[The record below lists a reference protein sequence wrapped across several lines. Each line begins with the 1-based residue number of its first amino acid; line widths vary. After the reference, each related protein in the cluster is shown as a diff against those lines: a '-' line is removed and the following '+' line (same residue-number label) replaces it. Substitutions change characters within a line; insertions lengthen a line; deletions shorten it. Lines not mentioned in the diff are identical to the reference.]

1 MPCFMKYIN
10 IDSKDILNIIP
21 KDDDKFPYNKLL
33 YVSIFENKYKIK
45 IYLKQ
50 RVPGGYIAFKIF
62 LYNNKLHAIK
72 TLETENIEQG
82 EIRFVIDNDIYVVN
96 INVINKIKYFGTIFL
111 SKKDT
116 NKIIIEKKIK
126 LHDNSKLD
134 FILYNIKSSNV
145 CCIEN
150 ARYMNKDCDNINED
164 CDIGSIR
171 LAESSY
177 SKNIFNGYRCIL
189 LKNTDFNY
197 LYNITVYILTE

>member
-33 YVSIFENKYKIK
+33 YTSTFENKYKIK

-62 LYNNKLHAIK
+62 LYNDKLHAIK

-82 EIRFVIDNDIYVVN
+82 EIGFIIDNDIYVVN
-96 INVINKIKYFGTIFL
+96 VNVINKIKYFGTIFL

-116 NKIIIEKKIK
+116 NKDIIEKKIK
-126 LHDNSKLD
+126 LHDNSKLG
-134 FILYNIKSSNV
+134 FILYNITNNV
-145 CCIEN
+145 YCIEN
-150 ARYMNKDCDNINED
+150 ARYMNKDCDNINKD

-171 LAESSY
+171 LAESSS

>member
-33 YVSIFENKYKIK
+33 YVSTFENKYKIK

-62 LYNNKLHAIK
+62 LYNDKLHAIK

-82 EIRFVIDNDIYVVN
+82 EIGFIIDNDIYVVN
-96 INVINKIKYFGTIFL
+96 VNVINKIKYFGTIFL

-116 NKIIIEKKIK
+116 NKNIIEKK
-126 LHDNSKLD
+126 
-134 FILYNIKSSNV
+134 
-145 CCIEN
+145 
-150 ARYMNKDCDNINED
+150 
-164 CDIGSIR
+164 
-171 LAESSY
+171 
-177 SKNIFNGYRCIL
+177 
-189 LKNTDFNY
+189 
-197 LYNITVYILTE
+197 

>member
-1 MPCFMKYIN
+1 MKYIN

-33 YVSIFENKYKIK
+33 YVSTFENKYKIK

-62 LYNNKLHAIK
+62 LYNDKLHAIK
-72 TLETENIEQG
+72 TLETENIEQN
-82 EIRFVIDNDIYVVN
+82 EIGFIIDNDIYVINV
-96 INVINKIKYFGTIFL
+96 NVINKIKYFGTIFL

-116 NKIIIEKKIK
+116 NKDIIEKKIK
-126 LHDNSKLD
+126 LHDNSKLG
-134 FILYNIKSSNV
+134 FILYNITNNV
-145 CCIEN
+145 YCIEN
-150 ARYMNKDCDNINED
+150 ARYINKDCDIE
-164 CDIGSIR
+164 SIR

>member
-1 MPCFMKYIN
+1 MHCFMKHIN

-33 YVSIFENKYKIK
+33 YISTFENKYKIK

-62 LYNNKLHAIK
+62 LYNDKLHAIK

-82 EIRFVIDNDIYVVN
+82 EIGFIIDNDIYVVN
-96 INVINKIKYFGTIFL
+96 VNVINKIKYFGTIFL

-116 NKIIIEKKIK
+116 NKDIIEKKIK
-126 LHDNSKLD
+126 LHDNSKLG
-134 FILYNIKSSNV
+134 FILYNITNNV
-145 CCIEN
+145 YCIEN
-150 ARYMNKDCDNINED
+150 ARYMNKDCDNINKD

-171 LAESSY
+171 LAGSLS

>member
-33 YVSIFENKYKIK
+33 YVSTFENKYKIK

-62 LYNNKLHAIK
+62 LYNDKLHAIK

-82 EIRFVIDNDIYVVN
+82 EIGFIIDNDIYVINV
-96 INVINKIKYFGTIFL
+96 NVINKIKYFGTIFL

-116 NKIIIEKKIK
+116 NKNIIEKKIK

-134 FILYNIKSSNV
+134 FILYNIKSNNV
-145 CCIEN
+145 YCIEN
-150 ARYMNKDCDNINED
+150 ARYINKDCDIE
-164 CDIGSIR
+164 SIR

-197 LYNITVYILTE
+197 LYSITVYVLTE

>member
-33 YVSIFENKYKIK
+33 YTSTFENKYKIK

-62 LYNNKLHAIK
+62 LYNDKLHAIK

-82 EIRFVIDNDIYVVN
+82 EIGFIIDNDIYVVN
-96 INVINKIKYFGTIFL
+96 VNVINKIKYFGTIFL

-116 NKIIIEKKIK
+116 NKDIIEKKIK
-126 LHDNSKLD
+126 LHDNSKLG
-134 FILYNIKSSNV
+134 FILYNITNNV
-145 CCIEN
+145 YCIEN
-150 ARYMNKDCDNINED
+150 ARYMNKDCDNINKD

>member
-1 MPCFMKYIN
+1 MSCFMKYIN

-33 YVSIFENKYKIK
+33 YVSTFENKYKIK

-62 LYNNKLHAIK
+62 LYNDKLHAIK
-72 TLETENIEQG
+72 TLETENIEQN
-82 EIRFVIDNDIYVVN
+82 EIGFIIDNDIYVINV
-96 INVINKIKYFGTIFL
+96 NVINKIKYFGTIFL

-116 NKIIIEKKIK
+116 NKDIIEKKIK
-126 LHDNSKLD
+126 LHDNSKLG
-134 FILYNIKSSNV
+134 FILYNITNNV
-145 CCIEN
+145 YCIEN
-150 ARYMNKDCDNINED
+150 ARYINKDCDIE
-164 CDIGSIR
+164 SIR

>member
-21 KDDDKFPYNKLL
+21 KDDNKFPYNKLL
-33 YVSIFENKYKIK
+33 YVSTFENKYKIK

-82 EIRFVIDNDIYVVN
+82 EIGFVIDNDIYVVN

>member
-33 YVSIFENKYKIK
+33 YISTFENKYKIK

-62 LYNNKLHAIK
+62 LYNDKLHVIK

-82 EIRFVIDNDIYVVN
+82 EIGFIIDNDIYVVN
-96 INVINKIKYFGTIFL
+96 VNVINKIKYFGTIFL

-116 NKIIIEKKIK
+116 NKDIIEKKIK

-134 FILYNIKSSNV
+134 FILYNIKSNNV
-145 CCIEN
+145 YCIEN
-150 ARYMNKDCDNINED
+150 ARYINKN
-164 CDIGSIR
+164 CDIESIR
-171 LAESSY
+171 LSESSY

>member
-1 MPCFMKYIN
+1 MKYIN

-33 YVSIFENKYKIK
+33 YVSTFENKYKIK

-62 LYNNKLHAIK
+62 LYNDKLHAIK
-72 TLETENIEQG
+72 TLETENIEQN
-82 EIRFVIDNDIYVVN
+82 EIAFIIDNDIYVVN
-96 INVINKIKYFGTIFL
+96 VNVINKIKYFGTIFL

-116 NKIIIEKKIK
+116 NKNIIEKKIK

-134 FILYNIKSSNV
+134 FILYNIKSNNV
-145 CCIEN
+145 YCIEN

>member
-1 MPCFMKYIN
+1 MSCFMKYIN

-33 YVSIFENKYKIK
+33 YVSTFENKYKIK

-62 LYNNKLHAIK
+62 LYNDKLHAIK
-72 TLETENIEQG
+72 TLETENIEQN
-82 EIRFVIDNDIYVVN
+82 EIAFIIDNDIYVVN
-96 INVINKIKYFGTIFL
+96 VNVINKIKYFGTIFL

-116 NKIIIEKKIK
+116 NKNIIEKKIK

-134 FILYNIKSSNV
+134 FILYNIKSNNV
-145 CCIEN
+145 YCIEN

>member
-33 YVSIFENKYKIK
+33 YTSTFENKYKIK

-62 LYNNKLHAIK
+62 LYNDKLHAIK
-72 TLETENIEQG
+72 TLETENIEQN
-82 EIRFVIDNDIYVVN
+82 EIAFIIDNDIYVVN
-96 INVINKIKYFGTIFL
+96 VNVINKIKYFGTIFL

-116 NKIIIEKKIK
+116 NKDIIEKKIK
-126 LHDNSKLD
+126 LHDNSKLG
-134 FILYNIKSSNV
+134 FILYNITNNV
-145 CCIEN
+145 YCIEN

>member
-1 MPCFMKYIN
+1 MPCFMKHIN

-33 YVSIFENKYKIK
+33 YISTFENKYKIK

-62 LYNNKLHAIK
+62 LYNDKLHAIK

-82 EIRFVIDNDIYVVN
+82 EIGFIIDNDIYVINV
-96 INVINKIKYFGTIFL
+96 NVINKIKYFGTIFL

-116 NKIIIEKKIK
+116 NKDIIEKKIK
-126 LHDNSKLD
+126 LHDNSKLG
-134 FILYNIKSSNV
+134 FILYNITNNV
-145 CCIEN
+145 YCIEN
-150 ARYMNKDCDNINED
+150 ARYINKDCDIE
-164 CDIGSIR
+164 SIR

-189 LKNTDFNY
+189 
-197 LYNITVYILTE
+197 

>member
-1 MPCFMKYIN
+1 MKYIN

-33 YVSIFENKYKIK
+33 YTSTFENKYKIK

-62 LYNNKLHAIK
+62 LYNDKLHAIK

-82 EIRFVIDNDIYVVN
+82 EIGFIIDNDIYVVN
-96 INVINKIKYFGTIFL
+96 VNVINKIKYFGTIFL

-116 NKIIIEKKIK
+116 NKDIIEKKIK
-126 LHDNSKLD
+126 LHDNSKLG
-134 FILYNIKSSNV
+134 FILYNITNNV
-145 CCIEN
+145 YCIEN
-150 ARYMNKDCDNINED
+150 VRYMNKDCDNINKD

-171 LAESSY
+171 LAESSS

>member
-33 YVSIFENKYKIK
+33 YTSTFENKYKIK

-62 LYNNKLHAIK
+62 LYNDKLHAIK

-82 EIRFVIDNDIYVVN
+82 EIGFIIDNDVYVVN
-96 INVINKIKYFGTIFL
+96 VNVINKIKYFGTIFL

-116 NKIIIEKKIK
+116 NKNIIEKKIK

-134 FILYNIKSSNV
+134 FILYNIKSNNV
-145 CCIEN
+145 YCIEN
-150 ARYMNKDCDNINED
+150 ARYMNKDCDNINKD

-171 LAESSY
+171 LAESSS

-197 LYNITVYILTE
+197 LYNITVYVLTE

>member
-33 YVSIFENKYKIK
+33 YTSTFENKYKIK

-62 LYNNKLHAIK
+62 LYNDKLHAIK

-82 EIRFVIDNDIYVVN
+82 EIGFIIDNDIYVVN
-96 INVINKIKYFGTIFL
+96 VNVINKIKYFGTIFL

-116 NKIIIEKKIK
+116 NKDIIEKKIK
-126 LHDNSKLD
+126 LHDNSKLG
-134 FILYNIKSSNV
+134 FILYNITNNV
-145 CCIEN
+145 YCIEN
-150 ARYMNKDCDNINED
+150 VRYMNKDCDNINKD

-171 LAESSY
+171 LAESSS

>member
-33 YVSIFENKYKIK
+33 YTSTFENKYKIK

-62 LYNNKLHAIK
+62 LYNDKLHAIK
-72 TLETENIEQG
+72 TLETENIEQN
-82 EIRFVIDNDIYVVN
+82 EIAFIIDNDIYVVN
-96 INVINKIKYFGTIFL
+96 VNVINKIKYFGTIFL

-116 NKIIIEKKIK
+116 NKDIIEKKIK
-126 LHDNSKLD
+126 LHDNSKLG
-134 FILYNIKSSNV
+134 FILYNITNNV
-145 CCIEN
+145 YCIEN

-171 LAESSY
+171 LAESSS

-197 LYNITVYILTE
+197 LYNITVYILRE

>member
-10 IDSKDILNIIP
+10 IDSKDILNIIS

-33 YVSIFENKYKIK
+33 YTSTFENKYKIK

-62 LYNNKLHAIK
+62 LYNDKLHAIK

-82 EIRFVIDNDIYVVN
+82 EIGFIIDNDIYVVN
-96 INVINKIKYFGTIFL
+96 VNVINKIKYFGTIFL

-116 NKIIIEKKIK
+116 NKDIIEKKIK
-126 LHDNSKLD
+126 LHDNSKLG
-134 FILYNIKSSNV
+134 FILYNITNNV
-145 CCIEN
+145 YCIEN
-150 ARYMNKDCDNINED
+150 ARYMNKDCDNINKD

-171 LAESSY
+171 LAESSS

>member
-33 YVSIFENKYKIK
+33 YTSTFENKYKIK

-62 LYNNKLHAIK
+62 LYNDKLHAIK

-82 EIRFVIDNDIYVVN
+82 EIRFIIDNDIYVVN
-96 INVINKIKYFGTIFL
+96 VNVINKIKYFGTIFL

-116 NKIIIEKKIK
+116 NKDIIEKKIK
-126 LHDNSKLD
+126 LHDNSKLG
-134 FILYNIKSSNV
+134 FILYNITNNV
-145 CCIEN
+145 YCIEN

-171 LAESSY
+171 LSGSSY

-197 LYNITVYILTE
+197 LYNITVYILRE

>member
-21 KDDDKFPYNKLL
+21 KDDNKFPYNKLL
-33 YVSIFENKYKIK
+33 YVSTFENKYKIK

-62 LYNNKLHAIK
+62 LYNDKLHAIK

-82 EIRFVIDNDIYVVN
+82 EIGFIIDNDIYVVN
-96 INVINKIKYFGTIFL
+96 VNVINKIKYFGTIFL

-116 NKIIIEKKIK
+116 NKDIIEKKIK
-126 LHDNSKLD
+126 LHDNSKLG
-134 FILYNIKSSNV
+134 FILYNITNNV
-145 CCIEN
+145 YCIEN
-150 ARYMNKDCDNINED
+150 ARYMNKDCDNINKD

-171 LAESSY
+171 LAESSS

>member
-33 YVSIFENKYKIK
+33 YVSTFENKYKIK

-62 LYNNKLHAIK
+62 LYNDKLHAIK

-82 EIRFVIDNDIYVVN
+82 EIAFIIDNDIYVVN
-96 INVINKIKYFGTIFL
+96 VNVINKIKYFGTIFL

-116 NKIIIEKKIK
+116 NKDIIEKKIK
-126 LHDNSKLD
+126 LHDNSKLG
-134 FILYNIKSSNV
+134 FILYNITNNV
-145 CCIEN
+145 YCIEN
-150 ARYMNKDCDNINED
+150 ARYMNKDCDNINKD

-171 LAESSY
+171 LAESSS

>member
-33 YVSIFENKYKIK
+33 YTSTFENKYKIK

-62 LYNNKLHAIK
+62 LYNDKLHAIK

-82 EIRFVIDNDIYVVN
+82 EIGFIVDNDIYVVN
-96 INVINKIKYFGTIFL
+96 VNVINKIKYFGTIFL

-116 NKIIIEKKIK
+116 NKDIIEKKIK
-126 LHDNSKLD
+126 LHDNSKLG
-134 FILYNIKSSNV
+134 FILYNITNNV
-145 CCIEN
+145 YCIEN

-171 LAESSY
+171 LSESSY

-197 LYNITVYILTE
+197 LYNITVYILRE

>member
-1 MPCFMKYIN
+1 MKYIN

-33 YVSIFENKYKIK
+33 YTSTFENKYKIK

-62 LYNNKLHAIK
+62 LYNDKLHAIK

-82 EIRFVIDNDIYVVN
+82 EIGFIIDNDVYVVN
-96 INVINKIKYFGTIFL
+96 VNVINKIKYFGTIFL

-116 NKIIIEKKIK
+116 NKNIIEKKIK

-134 FILYNIKSSNV
+134 FILYNIKSNNV
-145 CCIEN
+145 YCIEN
-150 ARYMNKDCDNINED
+150 ARYMNKDCDNINKD

-171 LAESSY
+171 LAESSS

-197 LYNITVYILTE
+197 LYNITVYVLTE

>member
-1 MPCFMKYIN
+1 MPCFMKHIN

-33 YVSIFENKYKIK
+33 YISTFENKYKIK

-62 LYNNKLHAIK
+62 LYNDKLHAIK

-82 EIRFVIDNDIYVVN
+82 EIGFIIDNDIYVINV
-96 INVINKIKYFGTIFL
+96 NVINKIKYFGTIFL

-116 NKIIIEKKIK
+116 NKDIIEKKIK
-126 LHDNSKLD
+126 LHDNSKLG
-134 FILYNIKSSNV
+134 FILYNITNNV
-145 CCIEN
+145 YCIED
-150 ARYMNKDCDNINED
+150 ARYINKDCDIE
-164 CDIGSIR
+164 SIR
-171 LAESSY
+171 LAENSY

>member
-1 MPCFMKYIN
+1 MSYFMKYIN

-33 YVSIFENKYKIK
+33 YVSTFENKYKIK

-62 LYNNKLHAIK
+62 LYNDKLHAIK
-72 TLETENIEQG
+72 TLETENIEQN
-82 EIRFVIDNDIYVVN
+82 EIGFIIDNDIYVINV
-96 INVINKIKYFGTIFL
+96 NVINKIKYFGTIFL

-116 NKIIIEKKIK
+116 NKDIIEKKIK
-126 LHDNSKLD
+126 LHDNSKLG
-134 FILYNIKSSNV
+134 FILYNITNNV
-145 CCIEN
+145 YCIEN
-150 ARYMNKDCDNINED
+150 ARYINKDCDIE
-164 CDIGSIR
+164 SIR

>member
-1 MPCFMKYIN
+1 MPCFMKHIN

-33 YVSIFENKYKIK
+33 YISTFENKYKIK

-62 LYNNKLHAIK
+62 LYNDKLHAIK
-72 TLETENIEQG
+72 TLETENIEQD
-82 EIRFVIDNDIYVVN
+82 EIGFIIDNDIYVINV
-96 INVINKIKYFGTIFL
+96 NVINKIKYFGTIFL

-116 NKIIIEKKIK
+116 NKDIIEKKIK
-126 LHDNSKLD
+126 LHDNSKLG
-134 FILYNIKSSNV
+134 FILYNITNNV
-145 CCIEN
+145 YCIED
-150 ARYMNKDCDNINED
+150 ARYINKDCDIE
-164 CDIGSIR
+164 SIR

>member
-1 MPCFMKYIN
+1 MPCFMKHIN

-33 YVSIFENKYKIK
+33 YISTFENKYKIK

-62 LYNNKLHAIK
+62 LYNDKLHAIK

-82 EIRFVIDNDIYVVN
+82 EIGFIIDNDIYVINV
-96 INVINKIKYFGTIFL
+96 NVINKIKYFGTIFL

-116 NKIIIEKKIK
+116 NKDIIEKKIK
-126 LHDNSKLD
+126 LHDNSKLG
-134 FILYNIKSSNV
+134 FILYNITNNV
-145 CCIEN
+145 YCIED
-150 ARYMNKDCDNINED
+150 ARYINKDCDIE
-164 CDIGSIR
+164 SIR
-171 LAESSY
+171 LVESSY

>member
-33 YVSIFENKYKIK
+33 YTSTFENKYKIK

-62 LYNNKLHAIK
+62 LYNDKLHAIK
-72 TLETENIEQG
+72 TLETENIEQN
-82 EIRFVIDNDIYVVN
+82 EIAFIIDNDIYVVN
-96 INVINKIKYFGTIFL
+96 VNVINKIKYFGTIFL

-116 NKIIIEKKIK
+116 NKDIIEKKIK
-126 LHDNSKLD
+126 LHDNSKLG
-134 FILYNIKSSNV
+134 FILYNITNNV
-145 CCIEN
+145 YCIEN
-150 ARYMNKDCDNINED
+150 ARYMNKNCDNINED

-171 LAESSY
+171 LAGSSC

-197 LYNITVYILTE
+197 LYNITVYILRE

>member
-33 YVSIFENKYKIK
+33 YISTFENKYKIK

-62 LYNNKLHAIK
+62 LYNDKLHSIK

-82 EIRFVIDNDIYVVN
+82 EIRFIIDNDIYVVN
-96 INVINKIKYFGTIFL
+96 VNVNVINKIKYFGTIFL

-116 NKIIIEKKIK
+116 NKNIIEKKIK

-134 FILYNIKSSNV
+134 FILYNIKSNNV
-145 CCIEN
+145 YCIEN
-150 ARYMNKDCDNINED
+150 ARYINED
-164 CDIGSIR
+164 CDIESIR

-177 SKNIFNGYRCIL
+177 SKNILNGYRCIL